1 VEDELLIHRTNHIT
15 NAKRNFTGEKCSH
28 ESGFSILE
36 TTISLVLMAIV
47 GLGTASAFYY
57 SFRNTDSAGNR
68 ELAMAVAQQQME
80 QLRTV
85 DMSDASL
92 AATDETSTTVTSSGR
107 QYTVLKTIVNSN
119 EVNGEP
125 TVKTI
130 TIRVTPNSDTASWA
144 TNITSLFGSV
154 TLVAQ
159 RTALTVGP
167 NRAL

>member
-1 VEDELLIHRTNHIT
+1 MRTQSNHSECQTTKTDRDERAN
-15 NAKRNFTGEKCSH
+15 

-92 AATDETSTTVTSSGR
+92 AATGGTSTTVTSSGR
-107 QYTVLKTIVNSN
+107 QYAVLKTIVNSN
-119 EVNGEP
+119 VVNGEP

-130 TIRVTPNSDTASWA
+130 TVKVTPNSDTASWA
-144 TNITSLFGSV
+144 TSVTSLFGSV

-159 RTALTVGP
+159 RTSLTVGP

>member
-1 VEDELLIHRTNHIT
+1 LRTESNHIT
-15 NAKRNFTGEKCSH
+15 NASLKGAGEKGAN

-57 SFRNTDSAGNR
+57 SFRNTDTAGNR
-68 ELAMAVAQQQME
+68 ELCLAVAQQKME

-92 AATDETSTTVTSSGR
+92 AATAGTSATVTSAGR
-107 QYTVLKTIVNSN
+107 QYTVLTTIVDSN
-119 EVNGEP
+119 VVNGSS
-125 TVKTI
+125 TIKTI
-130 TIRVTPNSDTASWA
+130 TVRVTPSSDRSSWA
-144 TNITSLFGSV
+144 TSLTSIFGSV

>member
-1 VEDELLIHRTNHIT
+1 MRTESNHIEYATPKPDREEST
-15 NAKRNFTGEKCSH
+15 N

-85 DMSDASL
+85 DMSDGGL
-92 AATDETSTTVTSSGR
+92 AATTETSTPVTSSGR
-107 QYTVLKTIVNSN
+107 QYTVLKTIVDSN
-119 EVNGEP
+119 VVNGEP

-130 TIRVTPNSDTASWA
+130 TIRVTPNSDTASWT

-167 NRAL
+167 HRAL

>member
-1 VEDELLIHRTNHIT
+1 MITESNHIEYATPTTDREEST
-15 NAKRNFTGEKCSH
+15 N

-80 QLRTV
+80 QFRTV
-85 DMSDASL
+85 DISDASL
-92 AATDETSTTVTSSGR
+92 VATAGTSTTVTSSER
-107 QYTVLKTIVNSN
+107 QYIVLKTIVDSN
-119 EVNGEP
+119 VVNGGP

-130 TIRVTPNSDTASWA
+130 TISVTPNSDTASWA

-167 NRAL
+167 HRGL

>member
-1 VEDELLIHRTNHIT
+1 VRTESNRIEYATPKTDREEST
-15 NAKRNFTGEKCSH
+15 N

-85 DMSDASL
+85 GIGDASL
-92 AATDETSTTVTSSGR
+92 AATAGTSTTVTSSGR
-107 QYTVLKTIVNSN
+107 QYTVLKTIVDSN
-119 EVNGEP
+119 VVNGDP

-130 TIRVTPNSDTASWA
+130 TIKITPNSDTASWA

-167 NRAL
+167 YRAP

>member
-1 VEDELLIHRTNHIT
+1 
-15 NAKRNFTGEKCSH
+15 
-28 ESGFSILE
+28 
-36 TTISLVLMAIV
+36 MAIV

-80 QLRTV
+80 QFRTV
-85 DMSDASL
+85 DISDASL
-92 AATDETSTTVTSSGR
+92 VATAGTSTTVTSSER
-107 QYTVLKTIVNSN
+107 QYIVLKTIVDSN
-119 EVNGEP
+119 VVNGGP

-130 TIRVTPNSDTASWA
+130 TISVTPNSDTASWA

-167 NRAL
+167 HRGL

>member
-1 VEDELLIHRTNHIT
+1 LITESNHIEYATPTTDREEST
-15 NAKRNFTGEKCSH
+15 N

-80 QLRTV
+80 QFRTV
-85 DMSDASL
+85 DISDASL
-92 AATDETSTTVTSSGR
+92 VATAGTSTTVTSSER
-107 QYTVLKTIVNSN
+107 QYIVLKTIVDSN
-119 EVNGEP
+119 VVNGGP

-130 TIRVTPNSDTASWA
+130 TISVTPNSDTASWA

-167 NRAL
+167 HRGL

>member
-1 VEDELLIHRTNHIT
+1 LRTESNHIEYANT
-15 NAKRNFTGEKCSH
+15 N

-36 TTISLVLMAIV
+36 TTIALVLMAIV

-57 SFRNTDSAGNR
+57 SFRTTDSAGNR

-80 QLRTV
+80 QFRTV
-85 DMSDASL
+85 EMSDGSL
-92 AATDETSTTVTSSGR
+92 AATAGTSTTVTSSGR
-107 QYTVLKTIVNSN
+107 QYTVLKTVVDSN
-119 EVNGEP
+119 VINGEP

-130 TIRVTPNSDTASWA
+130 TIRVTPNSDAPWA
-144 TNITSLFGSV
+144 TNVTSLFGSV

>member
-1 VEDELLIHRTNHIT
+1 MRTESNHIDYATSDPDREEST
-15 NAKRNFTGEKCSH
+15 NEA
-28 ESGFSILE
+28 GFSILE

-57 SFRNTDSAGNR
+57 SFRATDSAGNR

-80 QLRTV
+80 QFRTV
-85 DMSDASL
+85 EISDASL
-92 AATDETSTTVTSSGR
+92 AATAGTSTTVTSSGR
-107 QYTVLKTIVNSN
+107 DYTVLKTVVDSN
-119 EVNGEP
+119 VINGEP

-130 TIRVTPNSDTASWA
+130 TIRVTPSSDAASWA
-144 TNITSLFGSV
+144 TNVTSLFGSV

>member
-1 VEDELLIHRTNHIT
+1 VRTESNHIEYATPKTDREEST
-15 NAKRNFTGEKCSH
+15 N

-57 SFRNTDSAGNR
+57 SFRNSDSAGNR

-85 DMSDASL
+85 GIGDASL
-92 AATDETSTTVTSSGR
+92 AATAGTSTTVTSSGR
-107 QYTVLKTIVNSN
+107 QYTVLKTIVDSN
-119 EVNGEP
+119 VVNGDP

-130 TIRVTPNSDTASWA
+130 TIRVTPNSDTSSWA

-167 NRAL
+167 YRAP

>member
-1 VEDELLIHRTNHIT
+1 MRTRSHQIT
-15 NAKRNFTGEKCSH
+15 NAALDSAEEKRTN

-80 QLRTV
+80 QLRTL
-85 DMSDASL
+85 DMSDAGL
-92 AATDETSTTVTSSGR
+92 ASTGGTTTTVTSSGR
-107 QYTVLKTIVNSN
+107 QYTVLKTIVDSN
-119 EVNGEP
+119 VVNGEP
-125 TVKTI
+125 TIKTI
-130 TIRVTPNSDTASWA
+130 TVRVTPNSDTASWA

-159 RTALTVGP
+159 RSALTVGP

>member
-1 VEDELLIHRTNHIT
+1 MHIESKHIT
-15 NAKRNFTGEKCSH
+15 NASSGSDQRMRTE
-28 ESGFSILE
+28 ESGFSLLE
-36 TTISLVLMAIV
+36 TTISLVLMSIV

-80 QLRTV
+80 QLRTLE
-85 DMSDASL
+85 MSDGSL
-92 AATDETSTTVTSSGR
+92 AATDGTTTTVTSAGR
-107 QYTVLKTIVNSN
+107 RYAVLKTIVDSN
-119 EVNGEP
+119 EINGSA

-130 TIRVTPNSDTASWA
+130 TIKVTPESDTASWA
-144 TNITSLFGSV
+144 RNVTSTFGSV
-154 TLVAQ
+154 TLVAR

>member
-1 VEDELLIHRTNHIT
+1 MRTESSQVT
-15 NAKRNFTGEKCSH
+15 TPTPTGGGQESAN

-57 SFRNTDSAGNR
+57 SFRNTDTAGNR
-68 ELAMAVAQQQME
+68 ELALAVAQQQME

-92 AATDETSTTVTSSGR
+92 AATTGTSMTVTSSGR
-107 QYTVLKTIVNSN
+107 QYTVLTAVVDSN
-119 EVNGEP
+119 VVNGQP

-130 TIRVTPNSDTASWA
+130 TIRVTPRSDTASWA
-144 TNITSLFGSV
+144 TSTTSIFGSV

-159 RTALTVGP
+159 RSALTVGP

>member
-1 VEDELLIHRTNHIT
+1 MNLNTESNLINDSQPSAAER
-15 NAKRNFTGEKCSH
+15 RNPD
-28 ESGFSILE
+28 ESGFSLLE
-36 TTISLVLMAIV
+36 TTIALVLMAIV

-85 DMSDASL
+85 DMSDAAL
-92 AATDETSTTVTSSGR
+92 AATAGTTTTITSSGR
-107 QYTVLKTIVNSN
+107 QYTVLKTIVASN
-119 EVNGEP
+119 LVNGEA

-130 TIRVTPNSDTASWA
+130 TLRVTPYSDTASWA
-144 TNITSLFGSV
+144 TSLASTFGSV

>member
-1 VEDELLIHRTNHIT
+1 LSTESNH
-15 NAKRNFTGEKCSH
+15 NANENPTGKVISN
-28 ESGFSILE
+28 ESGFSLLE
-36 TTISLVLMAIV
+36 TTIALVLMTIV

-57 SFRNTDSAGNR
+57 SFRSTDSAGNR
-68 ELAMAVAQQQME
+68 ELALAVAQQKME
-80 QLRTV
+80 QLRTL

-92 AATDETSTTVTSSGR
+92 SATEGSSATVTSSGR
-107 QYTVLKTIVNSN
+107 QYTVLTTIVDSN
-119 EVNGEP
+119 VVNGNA

-130 TIRVTPNSDTASWA
+130 TVRVTPNSDASSWA
-144 TNITSLFGSV
+144 TSVTSIFGSV

>member
-1 VEDELLIHRTNHIT
+1 MRTESNHIEYANT
-15 NAKRNFTGEKCSH
+15 N

-36 TTISLVLMAIV
+36 TTIALVLMAIV

-57 SFRNTDSAGNR
+57 SFRTTDSAGNR

-80 QLRTV
+80 QFRTV
-85 DMSDASL
+85 EMSDGSL
-92 AATDETSTTVTSSGR
+92 AATAGTSTTVTSSGR
-107 QYTVLKTIVNSN
+107 QYTVLKTVVDSN
-119 EVNGEP
+119 VINGEP

-130 TIRVTPNSDTASWA
+130 TIRVTPNSDAPWA
-144 TNITSLFGSV
+144 TNVTSLFGSV